1 MSSNLARLNA
11 VNSLEFRLLVTM
23 FELHLLK
30 QMNAGADCEGKKV
43 AQSKNVVFTLSEK
56 YSRQIGE
63 LTRSFSRPEIRFCRN
78 FEACLTIN

>member
-56 YSRQIGE
+56 YSRQIGD
-63 LTRSFSRPEIRFCRN
+63 LPGVLVARKYVSVAISRPV
-78 FEACLTIN
+78 